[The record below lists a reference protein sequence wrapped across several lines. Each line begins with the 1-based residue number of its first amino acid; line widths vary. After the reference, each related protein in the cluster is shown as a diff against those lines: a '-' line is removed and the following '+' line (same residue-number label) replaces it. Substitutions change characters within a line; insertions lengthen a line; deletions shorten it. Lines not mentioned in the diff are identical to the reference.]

1 MCGRIGCLENEWK
14 LLICASATWHSKHDA
29 RSSRKDEIPRALRA
43 RILHQEMHNTK
54 CDLVKYV
61 CKNNYNG
68 VWWKRVWSACLPW
81 VPSLW
86 SALSCNNAPDI
97 PFLNLHYDHLSTSST
112 TRRSKRVKSTWVPS
126 TSLGSYW
133 MWKNF
138 EWLHS
143 SSKVTPHSQGSG
155 MFCEISWFRE
165 SFCCKAWYWE
175 DL

>member
-1 MCGRIGCLENEWK
+1 MCSEKSEIINSMGITMKRTLQQGWRSHFRTNPLWAFYYPVRVVSIGDCKRWAAEGQAYFYQTPLFHKFTCELVFHQIEFCMCICLQ
-14 LLICASATWHSKHDA
+14 HS
-29 RSSRKDEIPRALRA
+29 
-43 RILHQEMHNTK
+43 
-54 CDLVKYV
+54 
-61 CKNNYNG
+61 
-68 VWWKRVWSACLPW
+68 
-81 VPSLW
+81 
-86 SALSCNNAPDI
+86 
-97 PFLNLHYDHLSTSST
+97 FLNLLYDHLSTSST